1 MDLQNLLADLKI
13 QIATSSFAYEMI
25 NRVDKTLNSETMV
38 NALFVL
44 KAAGLLVTLV
54 MIYLVIFIIIKTNLI
69 GTKLLPLK
77 IILNRPN
84 QAKDAT
90 LAAEMARVKKRIEQ
104 KNPSEDRLA
113 VLAACQLLE
122 RGLAKMGKKNALF
135 RENVEA
141 IPYWSLTT
149 SDKIFF
155 AYNLRTKL
163 VHNPREQVS
172 HEEAQEAVEIF
183 EKALQDLG
191 QI

>member
-90 LAAEMARVKKRIEQ
+90 LAAEMARVKKRI
-104 KNPSEDRLA
+104 
-113 VLAACQLLE
+113 
-122 RGLAKMGKKNALF
+122 
-135 RENVEA
+135 
-141 IPYWSLTT
+141 
-149 SDKIFF
+149 
-155 AYNLRTKL
+155 
-163 VHNPREQVS
+163 
-172 HEEAQEAVEIF
+172 
-183 EKALQDLG
+183 
-191 QI
+191 